1 VASDADHTLIA
12 ADYSQVELRLMA
24 HMSGDKA
31 MIEAFTN
38 GEDIHRDTAA
48 RLFHVAP
55 EEVTSD
61 QRRKAKTANF
71 GIIYGISA
79 FGLRQRMGNEISM
92 GEAKEIIEG
101 YFRSYP
107 GVKEYIDRT
116 IAEAKGNG
124 YVQTIFARRRYL
136 PDINSANATVRSLA
150 ERNAINAPLQ
160 GSAADI
166 IKQAMVGVHRALE
179 SEGLHSRLILQV
191 HDELIVDALRS
202 EAERVKEILRREMES
217 VGEAAGLSVPLTVD
231 VGEGNNW
238 LEAH

>member
-1 VASDADHTLIA
+1 MV
-12 ADYSQVELRLMA
+12 
-24 HMSGDKA
+24 
-31 MIEAFTN
+31 EAFN
-38 GEDIHRDTAA
+38 KGEDIHRDTAS
-48 RLFHVAP
+48 RLFHVSP

-116 IAEAKGNG
+116 IAEAKNNG
-124 YVQTIFARRRYL
+124 YVQTIFGRRRYL

-166 IKQAMVGVHRALE
+166 IKIAMSSVAKALE
-179 SEGLHSRLILQV
+179 GEGLRSRLILQV
-191 HDELIVDALRS
+191 HDELIVDAVKS
-202 EAERVKEILRREMES
+202 EKERVKEILRKEMES
-217 VGEAAGLSVPLTVD
+217 AATVANLRIPLTVD
-231 VGEGNNW
+231 IGEGENW